1 MGYCYKI
8 LTLKEAKEFYFRYDG
23 SSFHMDREEPDKYG
37 CFEMLRI
44 GKDVLREWDEE
55 ILESLLKKLRDE
67 PDHAWRA
74 HERMIRIICRGNCDA
89 EKYLGLLLDEMEDML
104 LDLFNIT
111 LVIENM
117 AGRNESMNDGGVY
130 TVFRYSSLAPRMCE
144 VTERLIAACSSE
156 CGTDARFD
164 KAVSRYRAAYR
175 KWSEKFQA

>member
-1 MGYCYKI
+1 M
-8 LTLKEAKEFYFRYDG
+8 TLREAKEFYLQYDG

-55 ILESLLKKLRDE
+55 ILESLLEKLRDE
-67 PDHAWRA
+67 PDQAWRA
-74 HERMIRIICRGNCDA
+74 HERMIRIIRRGNCDA
-89 EKYLGLLLDEMEDML
+89 EKYLGLLLDEMENLQKM
-104 LDLFNIT
+104 DLFSTT

-117 AGRNESMNDGGVY
+117 AGRNEAMSDGGVY
-130 TVFRYSSLAPRMCE
+130 TVFRYSSLAPRMNE

-175 KWSEKFQA
+175 KWSEEFQT